1 MLGANRKMSKK
12 RIIVESKDLDGNP
25 VTVHVQQPSREDN
38 QKAQTEYAKAFNEAL
53 DKGCLVKSALESKL
67 IEQGIWNDKKQKKLE
82 KLNKEV
88 RERLTAL
95 KKGGIKLNEARDLAV
110 QVRIRRMD
118 VATLLAER
126 NQYDALTADSQAENA
141 RIDYLVWRGLKNED
155 GSLIFEDIDEYYSNQ
170 DQPYVIEAAN
180 KLITM
185 IYGMDDNWE
194 AELPENQFLKK
205 FKFVDDNLRL
215 VNKDGK
221 FVTIDGKAINED
233 FQYVNE
239 EGKPID
245 SEGNLLDEDGL
256 PIVESSPFLDDD
268 GNPIVE
274 EEKVEEEEPVE
285 KTD

>member
-1 MLGANRKMSKK
+1 MLGVNRKMSKK

-53 DKGCLVKSALESKL
+53 DKGCLVKSALEEKL

-110 QVRIRRMD
+110 QVRVRRMD
-118 VATLLAER
+118 VASLLAER

-141 RIDYLVWRGLKNED
+141 RIDYLVWCGLKKED
-155 GSLIFEDIDEYYSNQ
+155 GSLIFEDMDEYYSNQ
-170 DQPYVIEAAN
+170 DQPYVMEAAN

-215 VNKDGK
+215 VKDGK

-233 FQYVNE
+233 FQYINE
-239 EGKPID
+239 DGKVID

-256 PIVESSPFLDDD
+256 PVVESTPFLDDD

-274 EEKVEEEEPVE
+274 EEKVEEEPVE